1 MPGLRTTFTWLQ
13 GDSRDLEEKMSSQ
26 VCAIDHLRAFSI
38 PDTLIWRGV
47 MKLPYLQEHDSI
59 GRMDKWLNYLA
70 WSLCWHS
77 LEKKII
83 KYSISLF
90 LFWFQLLFPIYL
102 NICQLLVVG
111 VFPNL
116 WILKL
121 WFHIE
126 VVSLQFM
133 YNFFLLYYNFF
144 YSKFVYLAFHV
155 QSKFIF
161 SSSVSTSHYN
171 VITYY
176 FTFDEGCNFH

>member
-1 MPGLRTTFTWLQ
+1 
-13 GDSRDLEEKMSSQ
+13 MSSQ
-26 VCAIDHLRAFSI
+26 VCAIDHFLAFSI

-47 MKLPYLQEHDSI
+47 MKIPYLQEHDII

-70 WSLCWHS
+70 WYLCWHS
-77 LEKKII
+77 LEKNKFI

-90 LFWFQLLFPIYL
+90 LFRFQFLFPIYL

-126 VVSLQFM
+126 VVSLPFM
-133 YNFFLLYYNFF
+133 YIFLLYY
-144 YSKFVYLAFHV
+144 
-155 QSKFIF
+155 IF
-161 SSSVSTSHYN
+161 ST
-171 VITYY
+171 
-176 FTFDEGCNFH
+176 EGFLSCMSCSEQVNLLILSQYLTL